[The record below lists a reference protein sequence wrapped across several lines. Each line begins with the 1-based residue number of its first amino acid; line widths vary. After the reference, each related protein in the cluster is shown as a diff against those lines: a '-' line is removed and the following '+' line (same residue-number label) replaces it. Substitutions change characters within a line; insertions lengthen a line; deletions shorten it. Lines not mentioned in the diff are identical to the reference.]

1 MSKGPSG
8 QSQILIYQAEGN
20 NTRLEVK
27 LQDETVWLTQ
37 KQMADLFQ
45 KDVRTINEH
54 IQNVF
59 EEGELARPATI
70 RKFRIVQSEGA
81 RDVERSLVRLP

>member
-1 MSKGPSG
+1 MSKDLPG
-8 QSQILIYQAEGN
+8 QSQVLIYQTEDHGN
-20 NTRLEVK
+20 RLEVK

-37 KQMADLFQ
+37 KQLADLFQ

-59 EEGELARPATI
+59 EEAELEEKSVV
-70 RKFRIVQSEGA
+70 RKFRILRRTANPRKKPSN
-81 RDVERSLVRLP
+81 